1 VGFLT
6 AFRRR
11 TLAVPDRNRRIMLKR
26 IRRVVLL
33 SVAAAALVA
42 GGLAATPALAAT
54 TFNVFMAPSASGG
67 SDANSGLSASAPVLT
82 MGRVQAVLRA
92 AAPATDVVVDI
103 LQGNY
108 TVGETDW
115 TFYISGHTISF
126 MAHGYVAGGGRPAAG
141 DPIFTNTT
149 SGGVHP
155 AAWWFK
161 ALTPGASDPFHNGG
175 TTGLCFY
182 YLRVR
187 DYTGGISFDGQTGH
201 TYLDSQNPPMY
212 IKPSA
217 GVNGNTV
224 FGMSFEQIGN
234 AYTAGDWGYG
244 AILFTDSSSNTI
256 DNNTFDHV
264 VNTTSP
270 GAIHDLYITHFSSSN
285 TVTRNK
291 FVTVSSYSVKV
302 RDRSN
307 FTVVENNTFN
317 DTGGTSAY
325 RDEFCDLACVQANP
339 GTPRQCASYDNRF
352 ENNSIGTVY
361 GSSASQ
367 AVWSMSPSGLTNAGG
382 SGCSIPSGMQ
392 RLITSGNT

>member
-1 VGFLT
+1 
-6 AFRRR
+6 
-11 TLAVPDRNRRIMLKR
+11 
-26 IRRVVLL
+26 
-33 SVAAAALVA
+33 
-42 GGLAATPALAAT
+42 
-54 TFNVFMAPSASGG
+54 MAPSASGG
-67 SDANSGLSASAPVLT
+67 SDAHTGLSTSSPVLT
-82 MGRVQAVLRA
+82 MSRVQAVIRA

-103 LQGNY
+103 LQGSY

-115 TFYISGHTISF
+115 TYYIPGHTISF
-126 MAHGYVAGGGRPAAG
+126 MAHGYVSGGGRPAAG

-175 TTGLCFY
+175 TTGLRFY

-201 TYLDSQNPPMY
+201 TYLDSQSPPMY

-234 AYTAGDWGYG
+234 AYTDGTWGY
-244 AILFTDSSSNTI
+244 ATILFTDSSSNTI

-264 VNTTSP
+264 VNTTNP

-291 FVTVSSYSVKV
+291 FVTVSSHSVKV

-307 FTVVENNTFN
+307 FTVVESNTFN
-317 DTGGTSAY
+317 DTGGNAAY

-352 ENNSIGTVY
+352 ENNSIGTAY

-367 AVWSMSPSGLTNAGG
+367 ATWSMSPSGLTYAGG
-382 SGCSIPSGMQ
+382 SGCSIPSQYQ